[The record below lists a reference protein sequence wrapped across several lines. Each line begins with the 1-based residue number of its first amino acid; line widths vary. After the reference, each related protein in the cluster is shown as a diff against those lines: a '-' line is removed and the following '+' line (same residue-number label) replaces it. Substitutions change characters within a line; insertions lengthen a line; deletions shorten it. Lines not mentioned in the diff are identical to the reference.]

1 MKLTKGKI
9 SKLYNK
15 KNQSIRR
22 KKYKKKIVK
31 KRQTFRKHNKNN
43 LAHKSLKKVKGGAS
57 PKLEE
62 NIVEEN
68 IVVSAPEEKIVASA
82 PEEKIVV
89 EKNIVAS
96 APEENIV
103 AEKKIVVEENIVAEK
118 KIVEGIKDLINQSL
132 NNTGLQE
139 SEKAVKEA
147 SETLATGSKH
157 EDTEEVIDSA
167 QIPSAPQ
174 AQIDSAQQAPIDS
187 AQQAPDS
194 AQQAPDSEQIPSA
207 SEYGSS
213 PRGLLTGTEEMV
225 AKSGRIFIIDHDAKT
240 TKWKTDLHED
250 QNLAKNNFK
259 KLMLAL
265 YDATKSNND
274 EIKKKGEDFLM
285 SHFNKP
291 NVSMPDIISF
301 TGVDPNSLT
310 DSDKNVDNYAQAS
323 SI

>member
-57 PKLEE
+57 PEAEE
-62 NIVEEN
+62 NIVEAAPEEN
-68 IVVSAPEEKIVASA
+68 IVVAA

-89 EKNIVAS
+89 EENIVAS
-96 APEENIV
+96 AP
-103 AEKKIVVEENIVAEK
+103 EENIVAEK

-132 NNTGLQE
+132 NKTSLNNTGLQE

-147 SETLATGSKH
+147 SETLATRSEGDS
-157 EDTEEVIDSA
+157 DTEEVIDSA

-187 AQQAPDS
+187 EQQA
-194 AQQAPDSEQIPSA
+194 QAPDSEQILSA

-225 AKSGRIFIIDHDAKT
+225 AKSGRIFITDHDAKT
-240 TKWKTDLHED
+240 TKWKTDLHGD

-265 YDATKSNND
+265 YDATKSNNN
-274 EIKKKGEDFLM
+274 EFKRRGENYLM